1 MVLSRSHLYYIKKEK
16 TRRARVLSARIRFE
30 YDSSA
35 AVAYG
40 KMIKRQMGW
49 ELNQKFGIRRL
60 EELEDS
66 LYVAYLREVQEY
78 RFCYGGKVYG

>member
-1 MVLSRSHLYYIKKEK
+1 MALSRSHLYYIKKAK
-16 TRRARVLSARIRFE
+16 TRRARVLSTKIRLE
-30 YDSSA
+30 YASSA
-35 AVAYG
+35 AAAYG
-40 KMIKRQMGW
+40 KMIKRQMSW

-66 LYVAYLREVQEY
+66 LYTAYLKEVQEY